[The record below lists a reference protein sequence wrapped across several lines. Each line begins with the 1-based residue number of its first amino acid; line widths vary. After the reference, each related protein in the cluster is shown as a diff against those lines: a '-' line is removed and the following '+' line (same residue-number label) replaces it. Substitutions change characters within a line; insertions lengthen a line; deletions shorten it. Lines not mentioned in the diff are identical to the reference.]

1 MNESEQEIITTSTNN
16 EEDVFA
22 KINLVNPDENAQK
35 ATIENVATTDELK
48 GKAKSKSKGII
59 GKKGG
64 GTMELSPDCTIGAEI
79 APSELLKDIIAIKPE
94 EILPPLLNT
103 QTFFFRKIPAEK
115 VLKWQ
120 KREIHQPLLKMDDE
134 NGIEAAKQMF
144 RNLLS
149 YMDDRKSSKRP
160 ILHVK
165 KIIRIVLVQ
174 SPIVRDEA
182 YLQVYK
188 QLHDNPKH
196 SSLMKGW
203 KEMAII
209 SSCFVPSN
217 KDIYHLIL
225 NFLFFEMKNNTDIQ
239 ILNHVKYIFVRMIKM
254 KDRPRRHVPSE
265 EELESIER
273 LLPIDL
279 PVKFFTGHQ
288 TMIKIESYT
297 TINELKM
304 ELMKRLD
311 FNIQRAVYYAIYE
324 ICEKSSGVEERFI
337 DDSDRVSDI
346 LSVWNSEMTKEKKK
360 GGECHFHFYLKLLI
374 YYPFEKDDIDTLS
387 VVYHQTV
394 YDVLSGKHPLEERKI
409 IALASYQLV
418 NEFQDDEDE
427 AIKRLT
433 EHIEKYIPESKI
445 NLKNKE
451 EWVNLIT
458 EEYKKVNDIKANDAK
473 WEYISQLE
481 SLPTYQVQ
489 QFNAKYNMEKSGTN
503 EDDIPE
509 KCVVGIKPDG
519 IIIMDR
525 SRNEVC
531 FYKYET
537 IMNWGISRN
546 QLIICISTGVNEIKR
561 VCFFTSQTK
570 TIQTLMEVYCNL
582 LIGKTIKDVQEVV
595 KNYDSKFNKIDT
607 SMRRASLMYKD
618 EGAPQEDVLGI
629 NDEGGESS
637 PKNKEE

>member
-35 ATIENVATTDELK
+35 ATIENVSTTDELK

-149 YMDDRKSSKRP
+149 YMDDRKSSKKP
-160 ILHVK
+160 VLHVK

-182 YLQVYK
+182 YLQIYK

-451 EWVNLIT
+451 EWLNLIT